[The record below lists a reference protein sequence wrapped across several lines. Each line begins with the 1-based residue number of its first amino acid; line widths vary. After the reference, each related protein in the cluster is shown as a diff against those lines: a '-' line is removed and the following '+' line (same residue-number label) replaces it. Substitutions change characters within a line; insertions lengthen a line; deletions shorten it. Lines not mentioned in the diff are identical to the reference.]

1 MGKKMMSKLCL
12 AAGVLG
18 TAFSGMTYGA
28 PNVVPGELIVKL
40 KPGQENAFFSKSKSL
55 DIELKETISL
65 SYGKLFL
72 VRYENS
78 IKMDSVKKMLESND
92 EVISANP
99 NFIYSI
105 VNPIKEIVF
114 NSIIN
119 PPQNL
124 STPND
129 PRFGELWGLNN
140 TGSNDSGSSRNGVE
154 GADIGAMEVWDLTR
168 GSREV
173 RVAVIDTG
181 VDYRHPDLAANMW
194 VNEAE
199 QNGEEGVDDD
209 NNGFVD
215 DIHGYDFAN
224 NDGDPLDGHGHG
236 THCSG
241 TIGAVHNNETG
252 VAGVMND
259 VTIVAVKFLSDGGSG
274 TTANAIKAID
284 YATTLDVDIMSNSW
298 GGGGFSEDLKNAI
311 VRASEKGIIF
321 TAAAGN
327 SASDN
332 DSRPHYPSNYDVEN
346 IVSVAAHG
354 SDDTLASFSCYGS
367 TTVHIAAP
375 GQRILSTVKN
385 GGYSSYS
392 GTSMATPHVSGA
404 LGLLVAHE
412 GRIPHAEMRER
423 LMQTSEPIRAYR
435 RKTISGG
442 RLNAY
447 NLVTDTRPDRNEP
460 DPSLWET
467 VTLEEAFE
475 SAHPYEHRQTLT
487 REVTIPGVKFMRAK
501 VSKYDLEKNYDFL
514 RVRNSSRAEIE
525 KISGA
530 GESYT
535 SDYVEGDTM
544 IIEFT
549 SDTSVARWGFIV
561 NEVEVIRE

>member
-105 VNPIKEIVF
+105 VNPIKEIDF

>member
-1 MGKKMMSKLCL
+1 MGKRMMSKLCL

-78 IKMDSVKKMLESND
+78 IKMDSVQKMLESND

-105 VNPIKEIVF
+105 VNPIKEIDF

-346 IVSVAAHG
+346 IISVAAHG

-412 GRIPHAEMRER
+412 GRLPHAEMRER
-423 LMQTSEPIRAYR
+423 LMQTSEPIRSYR

-487 REVTIPGVKFMRAK
+487 REVTIPGVKFMRVK

-514 RVRNSSRAEIE
+514 RVRNSSRAEVE

>member
-18 TAFSGMTYGA
+18 SAFSGMTYGA

-78 IKMDSVKKMLESND
+78 IKMDSVQKMLESND

-105 VNPIKEIVF
+105 VNPIKEIDF

-199 QNGEEGVDDD
+199 KNGEEGVDDD

-412 GRIPHAEMRER
+412 GRLPHAEMRER

-460 DPSLWET
+460 DPSLCET
-467 VTLEEAFE
+467 VSLEEAFE

-514 RVRNSSRAEIE
+514 RVRNASRAEVE
-525 KISGA
+525 KISGS

-535 SDYVEGDTM
+535 TDYVEGDTM

-549 SDTSVARWGFIV
+549 SDTSVAKWGFIV

>member
-18 TAFSGMTYGA
+18 SAFSGMTYGA

-40 KPGQENAFFSKSKSL
+40 KPGQENAFFSISKSL

-78 IKMDSVKKMLESND
+78 IKMDSVQKMLESND

-105 VNPIKEIVF
+105 VNPIKEIDF

-199 QNGEEGVDDD
+199 KNGEEGVDDD

-412 GRIPHAEMRER
+412 GRLPHAEMRER

-467 VTLEEAFE
+467 VSLEEAFE

-514 RVRNSSRAEIE
+514 RVRNASRAEVE
-525 KISGA
+525 KISGS

-535 SDYVEGDTM
+535 TDYVEGDTM

-549 SDTSVARWGFIV
+549 SDTSVAKWGFIV

>member
-105 VNPIKEIVF
+105 VNPIKEIDF

-514 RVRNSSRAEIE
+514 RVRNSSRAEVE